1 MLCSLSRKTPSVCG
15 YMSWNLIGYVAY
27 LLECG
32 MLNRQLMSYLVVR
45 ESDDIYQ
52 YVIFVGK
59 RSACV
64 TLYNM

>member
-1 MLCSLSRKTPSVCG
+1 MN
-15 YMSWNLIGYVAY
+15 WNLIGYVTY
-27 LLECG
+27 PLECG

-45 ESDDIYQ
+45 ESDDVYQ

-59 RSACV
+59 RSACA